1 MSNNHVVIVHGAYGS
16 PEEAWFPWL
25 ASKIRELGYRVSV
38 PKLPTPE
45 GQTLDNWL
53 QVFNEQVKDLDSEA
67 ILVGHS
73 IGATFILRKVATLE
87 NQIKA
92 CFLVSGFMHFLGNE
106 KFDQINKSFV
116 EKDVDWALIRSKCQN
131 FFMYN
136 SDNDPY
142 VPLKFGEE
150 VAQHLQIKLNVVH
163 NGGHISTSAGYLEF
177 PQLLDDL
184 KKILPKH
191 V

>member
-1 MSNNHVVIVHGAYGS
+1 MKQSHIVIVHGAYGS

-25 ASKIRELGYRVSV
+25 AARVRELGFKVTV
-38 PKLPTPE
+38 PRLPTPE
-45 GQTLDNWL
+45 GQTLENWL
-53 QVFNEQVKDLDSEA
+53 RAFEEQVKDLDKES

-73 IGATFILRKVATLE
+73 IGATFILRKIATLASP
-87 NQIKA
+87 IKA

-106 KFDQINKSFV
+106 KFDQINKTFV
-116 EKDVDWALIRSKCQN
+116 ENDVDWKLIRSRCHN

-142 VPLKFGEE
+142 VPLKFGDE
-150 VAQHLQIKLNVVH
+150 VAHHLHVKLNIIH

-177 PQLLDDL
+177 PQLLDDI
-184 KKILPKH
+184 KKILPKN
-191 V
+191 